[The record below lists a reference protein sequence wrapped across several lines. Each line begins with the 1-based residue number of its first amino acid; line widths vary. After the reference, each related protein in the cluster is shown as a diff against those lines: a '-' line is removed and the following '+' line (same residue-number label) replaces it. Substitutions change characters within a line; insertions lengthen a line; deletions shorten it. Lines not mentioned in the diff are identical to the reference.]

1 MTLKM
6 LETILDWLEKWW
18 SPNKNNSKN
27 VENCL
32 EMDLKMLFELTLKDI
47 MSVVMHDIDRFYAQ
61 LHSNCMY
68 SISKWTGFLNYNEQY

>member
-1 MTLKM
+1 
-6 LETILDWLEKWW
+6 
-18 SPNKNNSKN
+18 
-27 VENCL
+27 
-32 EMDLKMLFELTLKDI
+32 MDLKMLLESTLKDI